1 MLEPQ
6 NQGNDKDG
14 TSEENMKEKQGK
26 KTDLPHEMKSE
37 FPAFLHETTSD
48 LKAEKKAKGHVL
60 MLENQDVL
68 HEMTSEYKKHLHETT
83 SDYTVS
89 SLEKHRRFRG

>member
-1 MLEPQ
+1 
-6 NQGNDKDG
+6 
-14 TSEENMKEKQGK
+14 
-26 KTDLPHEMKSE
+26 
-37 FPAFLHETTSD
+37 
-48 LKAEKKAKGHVL
+48 

-89 SLEKHRRFRG
+89 SLEKQRRFRG